1 MHTVNMHEAK
11 TRLSSLVEE
20 AVSGEDV
27 IIAKAGTPMVKLV
40 PVKRNT
46 SPRVPGR
53 WKGQI
58 SIAKD
63 FEQTPEEVISA
74 FEEERDSQ

>member
-11 TRLSSLVEE
+11 TKLSSLVEE

-40 PVKRNT
+40 PVQRDT
-46 SPRVPGR
+46 RPRMPGR
-53 WKGQI
+53 WKGRI

-63 FEQTPEEVISA
+63 FDQTPEEVINA
-74 FEEERDSQ
+74 FEGEGDSK